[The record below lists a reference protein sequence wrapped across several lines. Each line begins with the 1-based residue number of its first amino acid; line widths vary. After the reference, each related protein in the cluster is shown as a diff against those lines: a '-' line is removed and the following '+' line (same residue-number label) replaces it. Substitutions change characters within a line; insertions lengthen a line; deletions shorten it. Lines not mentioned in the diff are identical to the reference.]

1 MNKEASLSLTKAK
14 VGIILNNPFFAC
26 LMMQKQFVEDASVKT
41 CMTNGKILKYNPEF
55 FLSLKNEELQGVIC
69 HEIMHTALLHHTR
82 RNGRDIGDWN
92 KACDYALNPIL
103 KEGKITLPKDAM
115 IDPKFKDQS
124 AEAIYRVLQEGK
136 EKSDNNGNNPDNNGG
151 NDGNGQ
157 AQPDFGMGGV
167 EDAPAQTQS
176 ELDQIEAEAKQ
187 EVAQAMQI
195 AKMQGSIPGSLQRL
209 VEAAMQPK
217 VDWKEELARFITD
230 ICRNDYSFS
239 RPNRRYLHTGFI
251 LPSLYN
257 IEIGS
262 IVLIVDTS
270 ASMDEELLNLVA
282 AEMHDIAAVF
292 NTIIEV
298 IYVDTKVAG
307 SQTIEPNDV
316 FKLEPKGGGGTD
328 FRPAFPYMEENS
340 INPAVTVYFTD
351 GECNRFP
358 ETEPD
363 APLLWAIYDN
373 DSFKPPFGEVLYVD
387 KN

>member
-1 MNKEASLSLTKAK
+1 MTPSQLTDA
-14 VGIILNNPFFAC
+14 LQFFFANKFPV
-26 LMMQKQFVEDASVKT
+26 LIKGKPGIGKT
-41 CMTNGKILKYNPEF
+41 DLVAAAAAAANAELIISHPVVSDPTDFKGLPFAANGEADFLLFGDLRKLIEATVLTVF
-55 FLSLKNEELQGVIC
+55 FID
-69 HEIMHTALLHHTR
+69 
-82 RNGRDIGDWN
+82 DIG
-92 KACDYALNPIL
+92 
-103 KEGKITLPKDAM
+103 
-115 IDPKFKDQS
+115 
-124 AEAIYRVLQEGK
+124 
-136 EKSDNNGNNPDNNGG
+136 
-151 NDGNGQ
+151 
-157 AQPDFGMGGV
+157 
-167 EDAPAQTQS
+167 
-176 ELDQIEAEAKQ
+176 
-187 EVAQAMQI
+187 
-195 AKMQGSIPGSLQRL
+195 
-209 VEAAMQPK
+209 
-217 VDWKEELARFITD
+217 
-230 ICRNDYSFS
+230 RNDYSFS